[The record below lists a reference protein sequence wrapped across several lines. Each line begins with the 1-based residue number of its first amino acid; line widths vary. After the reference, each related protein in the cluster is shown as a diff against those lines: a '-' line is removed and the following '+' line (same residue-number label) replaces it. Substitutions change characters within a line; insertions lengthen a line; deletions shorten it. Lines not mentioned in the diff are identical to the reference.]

1 VRLELA
7 TVPIVDHH
15 CHALLRPGA
24 LPPAVFQQFFTESL
38 DPTVRARDVPATV
51 FFRRALRELAG
62 FFGCAPS
69 LEAVRAARAA
79 AGEALAG
86 RMLKDAHVAVLLIDL
101 GYQVGEMWPL
111 ANLGARL
118 PCRVRPILRLETLAQ
133 DLMLRHGRFDAMV
146 DAFVAAVEGARA
158 AGHVALKS
166 IIAYRTGLAVG
177 DPRRAEAVRAFGPL
191 RAQARREGRLRL
203 AAKPLTDYL
212 LRLALDVAARQ
223 ALPVQ
228 FHTGFGDS
236 DVDLLQ
242 ANPLLLRP
250 LLEDRRLAAVPFVLL
265 HAGYPYVR
273 ELSYLASLYP
283 NVHVDLGLAI
293 PHVAS
298 DLPTIVREAL
308 SLAPTSRV
316 LFSSDASGLPEL
328 FWLAAR
334 WGRQALGTVLE
345 ELVRDRALGPEEAV
359 GIAADILGR
368 NAARLYGV
376 EPAVTLSADAG
387 GQASSVP

>member
-1 VRLELA
+1 VPLDLA
-7 TVPIVDHH
+7 AVPVLDHH

-24 LPPAVFQQFFTESL
+24 LASAAFQQFFTESL
-38 DPTVRARDVPATV
+38 DPTVRTRDVPATV

-62 FFGCAPS
+62 YLGCATS
-69 LEAVRAARAA
+69 LGAVLGARAA
-79 AGEALAG
+79 AGDGLAG
-86 RMLKDAHVAVLLIDL
+86 RMLRDANIAVLVVDL
-101 GYQVGEMWPL
+101 GYQVGEMATL
-111 ANLGARL
+111 AELRARL
-118 PCRVRPILRLETLAQ
+118 PCRIHSILRLETLAQ
-133 DLMLRHGRFDAMV
+133 ELILRHARFDAVV
-146 DAFVAAVEGARA
+146 DAFVAAVERARA

-177 DPRRAEAVRAFGPL
+177 NPSRAEAARAFGSL
-191 RAQARREGRLRL
+191 RVTARREGRLRL
-203 AAKPLTDYL
+203 AAKPVTDYL
-212 LRLALDVAARQ
+212 LRVALDVAARQ

-250 LLEDRRLAAVPFVLL
+250 LLEDRRFAAVPFVLL
-265 HAGYPYVR
+265 HAAYPYVR

-283 NVHVDLGLAI
+283 NVHLDLGLAI

-298 DLPTIVREAL
+298 DLPSVVRQAL

-328 FWLAAR
+328 YWLAAR
-334 WGRQALGTVLE
+334 WGRRALGTVLE
-345 ELVRDRALGPEEAV
+345 ELVEDGALGRDEALEV
-359 GIAADILGR
+359 AGDILGR
-368 NAARLYGV
+368 NAAHLYGV
-376 EPAVTLSADAG
+376 SFAPA
-387 GQASSVP
+387 